1 MGIPERKVLR
11 SRWTARRTGCKLTVG
26 TQTGGLGSARHR
38 FEVAMLNK
46 ANSKRKLTRKE
57 QRDLD
62 IEIGFMEG
70 VVQRDPRCA
79 DAWKVLSEDYA
90 RRSKFPEGLKAG
102 EHLARIQPDDP
113 SVLYNLACCY
123 SIARQIDQSLGALSQ
138 AISKGFDDFKWLMKD
153 PDLGNLR
160 KDPAFKKVW
169 GKLTTVKT
177 KVV

>member
-1 MGIPERKVLR
+1 
-11 SRWTARRTGCKLTVG
+11 VG
-26 TQTGGLGSARHR
+26 TQTSGHGSARHR

-46 ANSKRKLTRKE
+46 INSKRKLTRKE

-90 RRSKFPEGLKAG
+90 RRSKFTEGLKAG
-102 EHLARIQPDDP
+102 EHLARMQPDDP

-123 SIARQIDQSLGALSQ
+123 SIARQVDQSLGALSQ
-138 AISKGFDDFKWLMKD
+138 AIAKGFDDFKWMLKD

-169 GKLTTVKT
+169 GKLAGVKT

>member
-1 MGIPERKVLR
+1 
-11 SRWTARRTGCKLTVG
+11 VG
-26 TQTGGLGSARHR
+26 TQTGGHGSARHR

-90 RRSKFPEGLKAG
+90 RRSKFDEGLKAG

-113 SVLYNLACCY
+113 SVLYDLACCY
-123 SIARQIDQSLGALSQ
+123 SIARQIDQSIGALSQ
-138 AISKGFDDFKWLMKD
+138 AIAKGFDDFKWMLKD

-160 KDPAFKKVW
+160 KDPAFKKIW

-177 KVV
+177 KVG

>member
-1 MGIPERKVLR
+1 
-11 SRWTARRTGCKLTVG
+11 
-26 TQTGGLGSARHR
+26 
-38 FEVAMLNK
+38 MLNK
-46 ANSKRKLTRKE
+46 TNSKRKLTRKE

-90 RRSKFPEGLKAG
+90 RRSKFDEGLKAG

-113 SVLYNLACCY
+113 SALYNLACCY
-123 SIARQIDQSLGALSQ
+123 SMARQIDQSIGALSQ
-138 AISKGFDDFKWLMKD
+138 AISKGFDDFKWLLKD

-169 GKLTTVKT
+169 GKLASVKA